1 MRKYI
6 EVRVDAED
14 LQVKHLVK
22 VKLGVKQND

>member
-6 EVRVDAED
+6 EVRVDVED
-14 LQVKHLVK
+14 LNVKHLVK